1 MRMTQLRLVMDEVH
15 IHRTEMVLKIAMIVS
30 QYLDSYPLR
39 QYEAITIAT
48 WLVQCPFASIELD
61 FNCLR

>member
-30 QYLDSYPLR
+30 QYLD
-39 QYEAITIAT
+39 
-48 WLVQCPFASIELD
+48 
-61 FNCLR
+61 